1 MNYILNSEVV
11 DEKTKVIQSVVN
23 FYFLE
28 SCGGR
33 FKISYLFRPYL
44 YLETVP
50 GSEFAVAEFLSRKYH
65 FVQVEHVEKENL
77 DLKNHLSGLKS
88 KYLRVSF
95 PSTVEH
101 VQFRRDLFPQIRK
114 NQKAKEKSTEYT
126 TLLAE
131 YMEEGKGDKYADV
144 SPLEQIMDIRE
155 YDLPFDMRV
164 CIDGRFF
171 VGHWY
176 TVVGLDLA
184 TQKPLIELNPS
195 LVEPPEPIICAFDI
209 ETTKAPLKFPDASE
223 DQIMMISY
231 MIDGS
236 GFLIVNRQIIS
247 EDIDNFEYT
256 PKPEFVGEFVVFNE
270 ENEQKLLLRFFDHLL
285 KIKPSIMVTYNGD
298 FFDWFVFSWPFVDA
312 RANFHGININKYL
325 GFYKDS
331 QDEYKHFNCVHMD
344 AFSWVQRD
352 SYLPMGSQ
360 SLKAATREKL
370 RYDPIELDPEEMV
383 PMARNQPKVLANY
396 SVSDAVSTYYLYT
409 KYVHPFIFALCTIIP
424 LSPDDVSWGL
434 RKGSGTLCEALLMV
448 QAFHSNIIF
457 PNKQIIKE
465 NKMTLDGHLIDSE
478 TYVGGHVEA
487 IESGVFRSDIACR
500 FKLDVEALEQ
510 LKEEVRPTL
519 EHSLCND
526 AKILLSEVL
535 NFESICEQIEQSL
548 DALIEKPLR
557 TEHPEL
563 YHLDVGAM
571 YPNIILTNRLQPPA
585 IVNEEQCMACIY
597 NAPDAKCKRKMDW
610 VWRGECIPASKGEY
624 DRLMMQ
630 LEQERFGKPPKPF
643 NALPKEERIKIS
655 KKRIT
660 EYCKTA
666 YKRLHDTKIEQRNT
680 TICQREHSFY
690 VDTVRAFRD
699 RRYEYKEMHKKAK
712 ASVEAIPSSHL
723 ADRKSAQSRVIL
735 YDSLQMAHKC
745 ILNSFY
751 GYAGIVCHTGAN
763 IIREA
768 RQLIE
773 RIGRPLE
780 LDTDGI
786 WCLLPSSFPQN
797 FVFETLNGKKIK
809 ISYPAAV
816 LNALVK
822 DRFTNEQYHT
832 IIDDGECI
840 ISSENSIFFE
850 VDGPYYAMIL
860 PASKEEGK
868 KLKKRYAVFN
878 FDKTLAELKGFE
890 VKRRGELAIIKYFQT
905 EVFKCFLKG
914 STLEEIYSNVAL
926 EANYWLSI
934 LYDQGRALSLSELFE
949 LIGESK
955 NMSRAL
961 EDYGSQKSTSI
972 TTAKRLA
979 EFLGEGMV
987 KNRGLACKFIV
998 SRFPIDEPVTERTIP
1013 QAIFDSEPNIRSR
1026 FLRRWT
1032 KCTHLDFADENVF
1045 RELIDW
1051 QYYIERLNSC
1061 IQKIVTIPAA
1071 LQGLPNPVPKV
1082 PHPQWLENK
1091 RKERV
1096 EMHIQPRITDLF
1108 KSIPT
1113 NTPRSNKTKSLQS
1126 TPWSLK
1132 SKKSTTT
1139 TNIEQSRKSLFGK
1152 EKENKED
1159 DKLLQILNDVDDDI
1173 ENQPS
1178 TSTSLIEKQQIST
1191 TTIIQQN
1198 EEIIEIDEQEI
1209 NIVEITQQQPKN
1221 KNIKKPEKSK
1231 MVKQREAKRLA
1242 ISQHFFRRLNRAD
1255 YDLNKQS
1262 LVKKTWKENGFSQWL
1277 NYLKDLWRFQYLA
1290 RKREEETLEADNS
1303 LANIP
1308 STSTAILG
1316 GGPVVKRKHCWQIIQ
1331 ILETKFPGQFTLFA
1345 LVDDIIRRI
1354 NLIVPRTVYVD
1365 DIEIRQN
1372 SIGQLVQKLLPR
1384 QRPSANLY
1392 EFCIDEAVFST
1403 KMIDLNVQ
1411 MCLMRIN
1418 GIYETK
1424 IPLMFKTIFHSGVN
1438 CNIDGKNVNNELSLE
1453 QINKIDNP
1461 SIFQFSDFNFST
1473 LPIIYLYE
1481 YLHSGRLIL
1490 SLFMPKFGKAFIFVV
1505 NREPVDLLNLNN
1517 FYLNEL
1523 NRFINQ
1529 KLIKEDEF
1537 IGLEQCKKNFF
1548 NRNLPKCIN

>member
-1 MNYILNSEVV
+1 MSFSKIPKQSEYASKEPLTNNFDQRIDAIRQRNIIDSKFGYELYTECSPKNGWLVNVQQSEVV
-11 DEKTKVIQSVVN
+11 DDKTKLIQSVVN

-44 YLETVP
+44 YLEAVP
-50 GSEFAVAEFLSRKYH
+50 GNEFAVAEFLSRKYH
-65 FVQVEHVEKENL
+65 FIQVEHVEKENL

-95 PSTVEH
+95 PSTVEQI
-101 VQFRRDLFPQIRK
+101 QFRRELFPQIRK

-126 TLLAE
+126 TLLTE
-131 YMEEGKGDKYADV
+131 YMEEGKDDKYADV
-144 SPLEQIMDIRE
+144 SPLEQIVDIRE

-176 TVVGLDLA
+176 TVVGLDLS
-184 TQKPLIELNPS
+184 TQKPVIELNPS
-195 LVEPPEPIICAFDI
+195 IVEPPEPIICAFDI
-209 ETTKAPLKFPDASE
+209 ETTKAPLKFPHASE

-270 ENEQKLLLRFFDHLL
+270 ENEQNLLIRFFDHLL

-298 FFDWFVFSWPFVDA
+298 FFDWPFVDA
-312 RANFHGININKYL
+312 RANYHGINMSKYL

-331 QDEYKHFNCVHMD
+331 QDEYKHSNCVHMD

-383 PMARNQPKVLANY
+383 PMAKNQPKVLANY

-424 LSPDDVSWGL
+424 LSPDDVL

-510 LKEEVRPTL
+510 LKEDVRPTI
-519 EHSLCND
+519 EHSICND
-526 AKILLSEVL
+526 AKISISEVID
-535 NFESICEQIEQSL
+535 FESVCEQIELAL
-548 DALIEKPLR
+548 DDLIEKPLR

-585 IVNEEQCMACIY
+585 VVNEEQCMACIH

-610 VWRGECIPASKGEY
+610 VWRGECIPATKGEY

-630 LEQERFGKPPKPF
+630 LEQERFGKPPRPF
-643 NALPKEERIKIS
+643 NALPKEERAKIS

-712 ASVEAIPSSHL
+712 ASVEAIPSGHL

-751 GYAGIVCHTGAN
+751 GYVMRKGSRWFSMEMAGIVCHTGAC

-797 FVFETLNGKKIK
+797 FVFETKNGKKIK

-832 IIDDGECI
+832 IIDSSNGECI

-878 FDKTLAELKGFE
+878 FDKSLAELKGFE

-914 STLEEIYSNVAL
+914 STLEEIYSNVAQ

-955 NMSRAL
+955 NMSKAL

-1013 QAIFDSEPNIRSR
+1013 QAIFDSEPNIRCR

-1032 KCTHLDFADENVF
+1032 KCSHLDFADENVF

-1108 KSIPT
+1108 MSINGPT
-1113 NTPRSNKTKSLQS
+1113 TPRNVKTKSLQS

-1132 SKKSTTT
+1132 SKKSTTS
-1139 TNIEQSRKSLFGK
+1139 TNVEQSRKSLFGK
-1152 EKENKED
+1152 EKD
-1159 DKLLQILNDVDDDI
+1159 DKLLQILNDDT

-1178 TSTSLIEKQQIST
+1178 TIIEQQQTSTK
-1191 TTIIQQN
+1191 IIQQN
-1198 EEIIEIDEQEI
+1198 EEIVEINEEI
-1209 NIVEITQQQPKN
+1209 NI
-1221 KNIKKPEKSK
+1221 
-1231 MVKQREAKRLA
+1231 L
-1242 ISQHFFRRLNRAD
+1242 
-1255 YDLNKQS
+1255 
-1262 LVKKTWKENGFSQWL
+1262 
-1277 NYLKDLWRFQYLA
+1277 
-1290 RKREEETLEADNS
+1290 
-1303 LANIP
+1303 
-1308 STSTAILG
+1308 
-1316 GGPVVKRKHCWQIIQ
+1316 
-1331 ILETKFPGQFTLFA
+1331 
-1345 LVDDIIRRI
+1345 
-1354 NLIVPRTVYVD
+1354 
-1365 DIEIRQN
+1365 
-1372 SIGQLVQKLLPR
+1372 
-1384 QRPSANLY
+1384 
-1392 EFCIDEAVFST
+1392 
-1403 KMIDLNVQ
+1403 
-1411 MCLMRIN
+1411 
-1418 GIYETK
+1418 
-1424 IPLMFKTIFHSGVN
+1424 
-1438 CNIDGKNVNNELSLE
+1438 
-1453 QINKIDNP
+1453 
-1461 SIFQFSDFNFST
+1461 
-1473 LPIIYLYE
+1473 
-1481 YLHSGRLIL
+1481 
-1490 SLFMPKFGKAFIFVV
+1490 
-1505 NREPVDLLNLNN
+1505 
-1517 FYLNEL
+1517 
-1523 NRFINQ
+1523 
-1529 KLIKEDEF
+1529 
-1537 IGLEQCKKNFF
+1537 
-1548 NRNLPKCIN
+1548 

>member
-1 MNYILNSEVV
+1 MLPKNGWLVNVQQSEVV
-11 DEKTKVIQSVVN
+11 NEKTKVIQSVVN

-270 ENEQKLLLRFFDHLL
+270 ENEQKLLLKFFDHLL

-298 FFDWFVFSWPFVDA
+298 FFDWPFVDA

-383 PMARNQPKVLANY
+383 PMAKNQPKVLANY

-424 LSPDDVSWGL
+424 LSPDDV
-434 RKGSGTLCEALLMV
+434 
-448 QAFHSNIIF
+448 N
-457 PNKQIIKE
+457 
-465 NKMTLDGHLIDSE
+465 GHLIDSE

-487 IESGVFRSDIACR
+487 IESGVFRADIACR

-585 IVNEEQCMACIY
+585 IVNEEQCMACIH
-597 NAPDAKCKRKMDW
+597 NAPDAKF
-610 VWRGECIPASKGEY
+610 PASKGEY

-751 GYAGIVCHTGAN
+751 GYVMRKGSRWFSMEMAGIVCHTGAN

-890 VKRRGELAIIKYFQT
+890 VKRRGELAII
-905 EVFKCFLKG
+905 
-914 STLEEIYSNVAL
+914 
-926 EANYWLSI
+926 
-934 LYDQGRALSLSELFE
+934 
-949 LIGESK
+949 
-955 NMSRAL
+955 
-961 EDYGSQKSTSI
+961 
-972 TTAKRLA
+972 
-979 EFLGEGMV
+979 
-987 KNRGLACKFIV
+987 
-998 SRFPIDEPVTERTIP
+998 
-1013 QAIFDSEPNIRSR
+1013 
-1026 FLRRWT
+1026 
-1032 KCTHLDFADENVF
+1032 
-1045 RELIDW
+1045 
-1051 QYYIERLNSC
+1051 
-1061 IQKIVTIPAA
+1061 
-1071 LQGLPNPVPKV
+1071 
-1082 PHPQWLENK
+1082 
-1091 RKERV
+1091 
-1096 EMHIQPRITDLF
+1096 
-1108 KSIPT
+1108 
-1113 NTPRSNKTKSLQS
+1113 
-1126 TPWSLK
+1126 
-1132 SKKSTTT
+1132 
-1139 TNIEQSRKSLFGK
+1139 
-1152 EKENKED
+1152 
-1159 DKLLQILNDVDDDI
+1159 
-1173 ENQPS
+1173 
-1178 TSTSLIEKQQIST
+1178 
-1191 TTIIQQN
+1191 
-1198 EEIIEIDEQEI
+1198 
-1209 NIVEITQQQPKN
+1209 
-1221 KNIKKPEKSK
+1221 
-1231 MVKQREAKRLA
+1231 
-1242 ISQHFFRRLNRAD
+1242 
-1255 YDLNKQS
+1255 
-1262 LVKKTWKENGFSQWL
+1262 
-1277 NYLKDLWRFQYLA
+1277 
-1290 RKREEETLEADNS
+1290 
-1303 LANIP
+1303 
-1308 STSTAILG
+1308 
-1316 GGPVVKRKHCWQIIQ
+1316 
-1331 ILETKFPGQFTLFA
+1331 
-1345 LVDDIIRRI
+1345 
-1354 NLIVPRTVYVD
+1354 
-1365 DIEIRQN
+1365 
-1372 SIGQLVQKLLPR
+1372 
-1384 QRPSANLY
+1384 
-1392 EFCIDEAVFST
+1392 
-1403 KMIDLNVQ
+1403 
-1411 MCLMRIN
+1411 
-1418 GIYETK
+1418 
-1424 IPLMFKTIFHSGVN
+1424 
-1438 CNIDGKNVNNELSLE
+1438 
-1453 QINKIDNP
+1453 
-1461 SIFQFSDFNFST
+1461 
-1473 LPIIYLYE
+1473 
-1481 YLHSGRLIL
+1481 
-1490 SLFMPKFGKAFIFVV
+1490 
-1505 NREPVDLLNLNN
+1505 
-1517 FYLNEL
+1517 
-1523 NRFINQ
+1523 
-1529 KLIKEDEF
+1529 
-1537 IGLEQCKKNFF
+1537 
-1548 NRNLPKCIN
+1548 